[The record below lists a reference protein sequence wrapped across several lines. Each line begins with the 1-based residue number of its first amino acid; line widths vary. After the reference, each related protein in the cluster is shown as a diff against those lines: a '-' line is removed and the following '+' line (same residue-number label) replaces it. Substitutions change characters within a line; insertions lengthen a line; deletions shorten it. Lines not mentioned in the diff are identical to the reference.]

1 MFMTK
6 ILKKGA
12 IAAKIGDEV
21 NVLYF
26 IKKGALKV
34 TKQVFVP
41 DDNYWPIGDKRQ
53 IEMKEKQTIK

>member
-34 TKQVFVP
+34 TK
-41 DDNYWPIGDKRQ
+41 
-53 IEMKEKQTIK
+53 